1 MTISIGSVITALAG
15 ILLTLLIG
23 IIGWFLKRLID
34 ELTNE
39 LNGVK
44 TMANDTKIK
53 LGLVELDNRNKYN
66 NLLDKI
72 ELLFTQMDKLIT
84 EVKDINKNINNRR

>member
-1 MTISIGSVITALAG
+1 MTISIGGVIITIVGFILA
-15 ILLTLLIG
+15 LLIG
-23 IIGWFLKRLID
+23 IVGYFLKRLID
-34 ELTNE
+34 ELQNE
-39 LNGVK
+39 LDGVK
-44 TMANDTKIK
+44 VMANDTKIK
-53 LGLVELDNRNKYN
+53 LGLVELDNRNKYD